1 MASVSSIDT
10 RRVHDVVDGGGLYFS
25 RLATA
30 GPYAFLGGVASDESG
45 GVAAEARVDPPYAIS
60 PAAHVVSQTAYV
72 FNRYKEALD
81 AVGSGVNEMLQV
93 EQHIPHKIYADG
105 YIDTSR
111 GKGFMDRGRPTSALL
126 ATGDLLP
133 HGCVINPTGIA
144 LIPSGGLK
152 KEIPSATAGYHESLQ
167 RDEYG
172 DTYAEEGPFNEIVTG
187 GGYVFTVGDIANDWS
202 INAIPESVRVSD
214 SIWWGCEI
222 RNETDF
228 LLARLRGWLEKV
240 GSGLDNVVHLS
251 VYLLDMQDLFEFD
264 RTWRKWFPTDP
275 PARSVIPVRG
285 LGQPR
290 IEAKGL
296 GHKDNAVKT
305 EFLCQ
310 SIRPGYGLEREVVS
324 TGTDQLL
331 HEPEAIKAGPLLWIS
346 GQYAGGVDG
355 LETKPDT
362 ASQLDHLFGRL
373 DGICRAGGTSID
385 QLVRLRAFLSDPLDA
400 HLVYAALKRA
410 VPSAPPSVMVTGV
423 PGPFPIPGATVML
436 DAVANV
442 SG

>member
-1 MASVSSIDT
+1 
-10 RRVHDVVDGGGLYFS
+10 
-25 RLATA
+25 
-30 GPYAFLGGVASDESG
+30 
-45 GVAAEARVDPPYAIS
+45 
-60 PAAHVVSQTAYV
+60 
-72 FNRYKEALD
+72 
-81 AVGSGVNEMLQV
+81 
-93 EQHIPHKIYADG
+93 
-105 YIDTSR
+105 
-111 GKGFMDRGRPTSALL
+111 
-126 ATGDLLP
+126 
-133 HGCVINPTGIA
+133 
-144 LIPSGGLK
+144 
-152 KEIPSATAGYHESLQ
+152 
-167 RDEYG
+167 
-172 DTYAEEGPFNEIVTG
+172 
-187 GGYVFTVGDIANDWS
+187 
-202 INAIPESVRVSD
+202 
-214 SIWWGCEI
+214 
-222 RNETDF
+222 
-228 LLARLRGWLEKV
+228 
-240 GSGLDNVVHLS
+240 
-251 VYLLDMQDLFEFD
+251 MQDLFEFD

-410 VPSAPPSVMVTGV
+410 VPSDPPSVMVTGV

-436 DAVANV
+436 DGVANV